1 MEGEVV
7 VDAGNCA
14 CRSGF
19 EGDGRTSC
27 EVTIIKFD
35 FMKSFNFKKSF
46 MLFHSRISMSANLSC
61 KKIPLYAAKLPAVTF
76 LVDIFASAIG

>member
-19 EGDGRTSC
+19 EGDGRTTC

-35 FMKSFNFKKSF
+35 FMTSFKKLF
-46 MLFHSRISMSANLSC
+46 FFFHSRISMSANLSC
-61 KKIPLYAAKLPAVTF
+61 KKIPLYAAKLPAATF
-76 LVDIFASAIG
+76 LVDIFAFVIG